1 MTDFKVEFE
10 LEGTTG
16 DASCFTLLVHPS
28 WAPLGAARFRQLVE
42 AEFYDDNRFFR
53 VLDGDAAAGCTM
65 ACSSPWNHPD
75 PCYAYP

>member
-28 WAPLGAARFRQLVE
+28 WAHLGAACFRQLVE
-42 AEFYDDNRFFR
+42 AEFYDNNRFFR
-53 VLDGDAAAGCTM
+53 VLDGDAASGCTM

-75 PCYAYP
+75 PCWAYP